1 MARIKSKSTHI
12 GREYTPKKPKDDRT
26 DLGLMFDRFA
36 GDVEEAVEDVKKQ
49 PSKAIEE
56 AHEIATR
63 LSVELPDRLREAQEL
78 ADAHMAAAQAEADKV
93 KEEAHVRVREAQ
105 SKAKEVER
113 VAAEDAHARAIK
125 IRKQFVNAKN
135 WEGKAVLPNYN
146 QKKATVEGNAD
157 KAHEEAKRMRSEE
170 SEIKA
175 LHETHKVAAE
185 SAAKVAE
192 QAAKKVDHILQKLGR

>member
-1 MARIKSKSTHI
+1 M
-12 GREYTPKKPKDDRT
+12 
-26 DLGLMFDRFA
+26 
-36 GDVEEAVEDVKKQ
+36 
-49 PSKAIEE
+49 
-56 AHEIATR
+56 
-63 LSVELPDRLREAQEL
+63 
-78 ADAHMAAAQAEADKV
+78 
-93 KEEAHVRVREAQ
+93 RVREAQ
-105 SKAKEVER
+105 AKAKEVER